1 MSEST
6 KLHDAACPEPQQ
18 LPAEVWA
25 KIFRKMTIED
35 WARAAGTTQASWA
48 ANPYPHSTCFVSLTS
63 ACVPGLEGA
72 HAALGFLTLLTVLR
86 ATGIQW
92 CVVMPMNRQASTDAR
107 VRAFQIR
114 LALKLNDVM
123 ATQASSPAACF
134 GIPASRTTA
143 QPSSS
148 SQGAA
153 ERQFT
158 RSLTTTGSSLR
169 ASGAQ

>member
-72 HAALGFLTLLTVLR
+72 HAALGFLTLPTVLR
-86 ATGIQW
+86 ATGIT
-92 CVVMPMNRQASTDAR
+92 M
-107 VRAFQIR
+107 VRARAHEKTMQVLMPESEPSTF
-114 LALKLNDVM
+114 
-123 ATQASSPAACF
+123 ASH
-134 GIPASRTTA
+134 
-143 QPSSS
+143 
-148 SQGAA
+148 
-153 ERQFT
+153 
-158 RSLTTTGSSLR
+158 
-169 ASGAQ
+169 